1 MIGSLEA
8 INDGGFVFLV
18 FLYLN
23 ILGLHGKLNALYY
36 TDFICPSKQQLQGA
50 HLIAGN

>member
-8 INDGGFVFLV
+8 ITDSGFVFLV

-23 ILGLHGKLNALYY
+23 ILGLHGKLNAFNY
-36 TDFICPSKQQLQGA
+36 TDFTCLSKQLLQGA
-50 HLIAGN
+50 HLSAGN